1 MKPWPPLL
9 ARPNSIE
16 LHRPLLSFLRPFSSF
31 LQISASP
38 FPLNLLRGFR
48 FPTAMRTS
56 PISNFCSSS
65 ASKVSTSPAIGLF
78 ESSENTFPLLESSAR
93 ENWPNKGI
101 NLELQNSEEFCF
113 YMEDLPLISR
123 TGFKLHTSSTQG
135 SARGLYLPLSILLKW
150 RYVLEDQVC
159 KPLAVSLG

>member
-78 ESSENTFPLLESSAR
+78 ESSENTFP
-93 ENWPNKGI
+93 
-101 NLELQNSEEFCF
+101 
-113 YMEDLPLISR
+113 EDLPLISR